1 MWRSAAAFRGASA
14 AGPKLLVACGG
25 VALASRPAAQRI
37 GPAGLAAKWM
47 RGAGGGGD
55 MEWMKQRTDGGRVDG
70 AESRRRRQ
78 PGDGVDG
85 EQSSDL
91 RVPGGGEPAIGGQR
105 EREAAEG
112 GSGLRRLG
120 DGTDTGPWATGG
132 VGRA

>member
-1 MWRSAAAFRGASA
+1 
-14 AGPKLLVACGG
+14 
-25 VALASRPAAQRI
+25 
-37 GPAGLAAKWM
+37 
-47 RGAGGGGD
+47 

-91 RVPGGGEPAIGGQR
+91 RAGDWER

-120 DGTDTGPWATGG
+120 GGTDTGPWAAGG

>member
-1 MWRSAAAFRGASA
+1 MIIFELGRRLAGVAECSGLPRCLA

-55 MEWMKQRTDGGRVDG
+55 MEWIKQRTDGGRVDG

-91 RVPGGGEPAIGGQR
+91 RVLGGGEPAIGGR
-105 EREAAEG
+105 ERERG
-112 GSGLRRLG
+112 G
-120 DGTDTGPWATGG
+120 
-132 VGRA
+132 

>member
-1 MWRSAAAFRGASA
+1 MWRSAPAFRGASA

-91 RVPGGGEPAIGGQR
+91 RVPGGGEPAIGGR
-105 EREAAEG
+105 ERERG
-112 GSGLRRLG
+112 G
-120 DGTDTGPWATGG
+120 
-132 VGRA
+132 